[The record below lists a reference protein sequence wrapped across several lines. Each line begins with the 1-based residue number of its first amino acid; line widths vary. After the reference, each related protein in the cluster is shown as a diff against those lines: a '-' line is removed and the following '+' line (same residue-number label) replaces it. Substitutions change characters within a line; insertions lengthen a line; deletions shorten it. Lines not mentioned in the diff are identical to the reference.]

1 MDENM
6 SVGLREQIIAELT
19 TELSGEPTFKAEILE
34 IKVND
39 AYRKV
44 KARKAY
50 HNTSFDDK
58 KIEKHLYDN
67 HYQDIKDVALYN
79 YNMIGAEFQKSH
91 NENNISRSWRTED
104 EIMGNINAFV
114 GIF

>member
-50 HNTSFDDK
+50 HNTSFDDE

-91 NENNISRSWRTED
+91 KISVIIYICCRILKIFNISFSHHLL
-104 EIMGNINAFV
+104 
-114 GIF
+114 

>member
-1 MDENM
+1 MDESMN
-6 SVGLREQIIAELT
+6 VGLREQIIAELT
-19 TELSGEPTFKAEILE
+19 TELIGEPTFKAEILE

-44 KARKAY
+44 KARKCY
-50 HNTSFDDK
+50 HNTSFDDEQ
-58 KIEKHLYDN
+58 IEKHLYNN

-79 YNMIGAEFQKSH
+79 YNKIGAEGQVSH
-91 NENNISRSWRTED
+91 GENNINRTWRTED